1 MAKSKAPKPEKAK
14 PGKDAKAAA
23 KAAGKGK
30 KGGGQGK
37 GSKIPRPVQSRAIS
51 TAGLLALV
59 PIALLLLHGTLD
71 LEAAAKRAAL
81 VLVGLMAI
89 ERLVA
94 PVVLAVLNSSR
105 TAPSDTSGV
114 NSDETPEAADSP
126 A

>member
-1 MAKSKAPKPEKAK
+1 MAKSKAPKPGKVK
-14 PGKDAKAAA
+14 PDRAPQAAA
-23 KAAGKGK
+23 KGKKAAGGR
-30 KGGGQGK
+30 GGK

-105 TAPSDTSGV
+105 QDPPNASAD
-114 NSDETPEAADSP
+114 NADERPEAADSP

>member
-14 PGKDAKAAA
+14 PDKATRAAA
-23 KAAGKGK
+23 EAAGKSK
-30 KGGGQGK
+30 KGGGRGK